1 MITFID
7 YLPLLYMISIL
18 YIYWEMTLRRS
29 HGQQNNNKIWD
40 KYKKAFVD
48 IYYLRLN
55 MIDNYNYEMVVV
67 DIADHFRLNY
77 RLGCWMLQNKWW

>member
-1 MITFID
+1 
-7 YLPLLYMISIL
+7 
-18 YIYWEMTLRRS
+18 
-29 HGQQNNNKIWD
+29 
-40 KYKKAFVD
+40 
-48 IYYLRLN
+48 